1 MIKAVI
7 FDFDGTI
14 LDTETPW
21 YDVFCEIY
29 QEHGAEFTREIW
41 GTAVGTQ
48 GTDLYAPL
56 EQMLGRKLDRSE
68 LRRSQYQKHEAIMRQ
83 QSIREGVRQ
92 YLDDAKRLGLKIGL
106 ASSSERKWVAGFLR
120 QHGLLDYFE
129 VLRTRDD
136 VQKVKPDPELYI
148 QALQALG
155 VTNEEAIAIEDSPN
169 GARAAT
175 RAGIRCIA
183 VPNPSTAEL
192 PFDELRGI
200 RVESLTSLSL
210 DEAILQL
217 IKS

>member
-29 QEHGAEFTREIW
+29 KEHGAAFSREIW

-56 EQMLGRKLDRSE
+56 EQMLGRQLDRAE
-68 LRRSQYQKHEAIMRQ
+68 LKRSQYQKHEAILEQ
-83 QSIREGVRQ
+83 QDIREGVKK
-92 YLDDAKRLGLKIGL
+92 YLDDARRLGLRIGL
-106 ASSSERKWVAGFLR
+106 ASSSERKWVTGFL
-120 QHGLLDYFE
+120 QKHGLLGYFD

-136 VQKVKPDPELYI
+136 VVRVKPDPELYI

-155 VTNEEAIAIEDSPN
+155 VTNGEAIAIEDSPN
-169 GARAAT
+169 GVRAAARA
-175 RAGIRCIA
+175 GLCCIA

-192 PFDELRGI
+192 LFDEFNGV
-200 RVESLTSLSL
+200 RVDSLTSISL
-210 DEAILQL
+210 EEAILKFT
-217 IKS
+217 IM